1 MLSLETVITFA
12 AAATILCWVPGPD
25 NLFVLMQSAI
35 YGRGVGLSVTAGLC
49 IGLVFHTVAVSLG
62 VAAIFQTSQF
72 AFDALKFIGAGYLV
86 YLAYKAFRAV
96 PDELEAGT
104 AKVKPMWQMMARG
117 VVMNVTNPKVA
128 IFFLAFLPQFTSAA
142 NGSIVFQMLQ
152 LGGIFIICAFTSFA
166 VISLLAGSISTWL
179 KRSDRSQV
187 ILNRVAGLVFVG
199 LAAKLATAH
208 R

>member
-1 MLSLETVITFA
+1 
-12 AAATILCWVPGPD
+12 
-25 NLFVLMQSAI
+25 
-35 YGRGVGLSVTAGLC
+35 
-49 IGLVFHTVAVSLG
+49 
-62 VAAIFQTSQF
+62 
-72 AFDALKFIGAGYLV
+72 
-86 YLAYKAFRAV
+86 
-96 PDELEAGT
+96 
-104 AKVKPMWQMMARG
+104 MMARG